1 MNDFKPSKIM
11 SASEVVAEQLCQSR
25 LERGMKI
32 ADVATKINIKQ
43 EYLEALEKGEYSKL
57 PAGVYGKNFLKEYAI
72 FLGLDYK
79 KLIIDFQSEKVVS
92 PGEKNKEIFP
102 QQIIKKH
109 NFLIFPKVVKN
120 FIIVIIAF
128 FCLFYLGFCLKE
140 IISPP
145 MLEVIEPHDNQA
157 IIDNSI
163 NVFGKTEAEAEIT
176 INGEPITLEQNEDEN
191 FFTKKIN
198 LKTGLNIITITA
210 RKKYGREVTI
220 KRQILVNE

>member
-11 SASEVVAEQLCQSR
+11 SASEVVAEQLYQRR
-25 LERGMKI
+25 LDKGLKLPEI
-32 ADVATKINIKQ
+32 AAKINIKQ
-43 EYLEALEKGEYSKL
+43 EYLEALEKGEYNKL

-79 KLIIDFQSEKVVS
+79 RLVKDFQSEKNVS
-92 PGEKNKEIFP
+92 PEEKNEGIFP

-120 FIIVIIAF
+120 FIIITITLA
-128 FCLFYLGFCLKE
+128 CLFYLGFCLKK

-145 MLEVIEPHDNQA
+145 MLEVTEPQDNQL
-157 IIDNSI
+157 I
-163 NVFGKTEAEAEIT
+163 NENFVNVLGKTETEAEIT
-176 INGEPITLEQNEDEN
+176 INGELITLEQGENESI
-191 FFTKKIN
+191 FTKKIN

-210 RKKYGREVTI
+210 RKKYGREVII